1 MTDIIQTMTTAIL
14 DHLRPLAVRSVAIVH
29 PAPGSPLVAEVAM
42 ADACVRVPLP
52 DDLPE
57 GPTAAGREVARVVRA
72 AMHGRGQ
79 P

>member
-1 MTDIIQTMTTAIL
+1 MTDIIQTMTTAIRDAL
-14 DHLRPLAVRSVAIVH
+14 HPLAVHSVAITH

-52 DDLPE
+52 DLPE
-57 GPTAAGREVARVVRA
+57 DPTAAGREVARLVRA
-72 AMHGRGQ
+72 AMHHRGQ